1 MMLVEE
7 AAVPASA
14 LPVAALRDHLRL
26 GSGFGDEAVQEAL
39 LAGYLRAAL
48 ATIEGRCAKAL
59 IARRFVWTVAAWRDP
74 GGVALP
80 LAPVAAVVSVAIL
93 DEGGAVPVDAS
104 RWRLVP
110 DMHRPRLVPRG
121 GAALPAIPEGAVAE
135 VVFDAGFGAWAAVPP
150 DLAQAV
156 MMLAAS
162 YHEARHEAGFR
173 PEAALPPAV
182 ARLVE
187 RWRTV
192 RVLGGRR

>member
-7 AAVPASA
+7 AAVPDSA
-14 LPVAALRDHLRL
+14 LPLAALRDHLRL

-110 DMHRPRLVPRG
+110 DMHRPRLVPRR

>member
-7 AAVPASA
+7 AAVPGAA
-14 LPVAALRDHLRL
+14 LPVAGLRDHLRL

-48 ATIEGRCAKAL
+48 AAIEGRCAKAL
-59 IARRFVWTVAAWRDP
+59 IARRFVWTVASWRDP

-80 LAPVAAVVSVAIL
+80 LAPVAAVVSVSVL
-93 DEGGAVPVDAS
+93 DGAGAVPVDPA

-110 DMHRPRLVPRG
+110 DMHRPRLVPQAG
-121 GAALPAIPEGAVAE
+121 GLPAIPEGAVAE

-150 DLAQAV
+150 DLQQAV

-162 YHEARHEAGFR
+162 YHEVRHEAGFR
-173 PEAALPPAV
+173 EDAALPMGV

-192 RVLGGRR
+192 RVLGGGR

>member
-7 AAVPASA
+7 AAVPVAA
-14 LPVAALRDHLRL
+14 LPVAGLRDHLRL

-59 IARRFVWTVAAWRDP
+59 IARRFVWTVTAWRDP
-74 GGVALP
+74 RGVALP

-93 DEGGAVPVDAS
+93 DEGCAVPVDAA

-110 DMHRPRLVPRG
+110 DMHRPRLVPRSG
-121 GAALPAIPEGAVAE
+121 SLPAIPEGGVAE

-162 YHEARHEAGFR
+162 YHEVRHEAGFR
-173 PEAALPPAV
+173 EDGALPLGV

-192 RVLGGRR
+192 RVLGGGR